1 MFTRRNFLRSTFMG
15 AAVVAAPGTLMNQAY
30 ASDLVNRKVFKPL
43 PVSCLSYSFHGL
55 AGEGMMD
62 IFGFLETCRYRYD
75 LEAADLWNGM
85 IAKPDD
91 DGYIQKVFRALE
103 ERQLVVPN
111 IAADGAHLISA
122 PNNDTPDDRAR
133 LRAIQDRYIEICK
146 KWGVGFLRLDA
157 GPLPGGE
164 VTNNIRDPWK
174 PEDFDYLVKRYKE
187 LAQKAYDY
195 GFKVGA
201 ENHMGHE
208 KYWPNLEKLIKAV
221 DHPGFGIC
229 VHYGGWTVNSPESR
243 EQDNETADSASAKWV
258 CHTHFPWD
266 VCEDNELLV
275 QKMTLLRDAGYKGY
289 YSAEHHSAQNEY
301 NLTAVQ
307 INKIKAVLTNWNNG
321 GDGQLIPQRQPRSR

>member
-1 MFTRRNFLRSTFMG
+1 MSNRRDFLRTSLFG
-15 AAVVAAPGTLMNQAY
+15 AAVVAAPVTLTNKAH
-30 ASDLVNRKVFKPL
+30 ASDLVNRSVFKPL
-43 PVSCLSYSFHGL
+43 PVSCLSYSFNGL
-55 AGEGMMD
+55 VGQGMMD
-62 IFGFLETCRYRYD
+62 IFHYFETCRYRYGLD
-75 LEAADLWNGM
+75 AADLWNGM
-85 IAKPDD
+85 ITDTGDD
-91 DGYIQKVFRALE
+91 FINKVHRALE

-111 IAADGAHLISA
+111 IAADGAHLISS
-122 PNNDTPDDRAR
+122 PDNDTPEDRAR

-146 KWGVGFLRLDA
+146 KLGVGFLRCDA
-157 GPLPGGE
+157 GPMPGGY
-164 VTNNIRDPWK
+164 VGNNIRDPWK

-229 VHYGGWTVNSPESR
+229 VHFGGWTPNSPETR
-243 EQDNETADSASAKWV
+243 LQDHEEADKAAAKWV

-266 VCEDNELLV
+266 VCDNNEMLL

-289 YSAEHHSAQNEY
+289 YSAEHHSGQNEY
-301 NLTAVQ
+301 NLTEVQ
-307 INKIKAVLTNWNNG
+307 IAKIRAVLTSWNNG
-321 GDGQLIPQRQPRSR
+321 RSGELIPSRQPRNR